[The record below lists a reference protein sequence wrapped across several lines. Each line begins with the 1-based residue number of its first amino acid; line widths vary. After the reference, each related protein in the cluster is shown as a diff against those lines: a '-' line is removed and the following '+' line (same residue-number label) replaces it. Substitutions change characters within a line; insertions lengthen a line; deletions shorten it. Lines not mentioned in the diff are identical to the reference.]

1 MAAPP
6 SVLHTGLPESLL
18 SDPVAAI
25 RGPGDLVRF
34 YHELAGSAPLLVVTN
49 REPVVW
55 KGGAERFA
63 LPPGGVSQTIHRL
76 LCQVGGRWIALR
88 DSGGPDLLRIPGEPG
103 APGYRLDR
111 LEVPTA
117 LMEGHYAGF
126 SNGVLWPFFHDEEGR
141 IGEPPNALAAY
152 REVNCRV
159 AGKVMDSLRGG
170 ASGGIRPGMIWVHD
184 YQLALVG
191 QEMRRSGG
199 ALPPLAFFWHIPWS
213 APVGGAPPPRWL
225 FEVVTGL
232 LSYDQVGFQTELYRD
247 RFLET
252 VFSLYGSRASWDG
265 ETLSVATASGVR
277 RLHPGVFP
285 ISVDPDHFRMMA
297 RDPAGMVPALSLLSD
312 CGLAPGT
319 PSGGYLI
326 SVDRMDYSKGFLER
340 LSLME
345 ALYENDPS
353 LAGRLALLQIA
364 PPTRL
369 SVEAYRRYAEEV
381 ERRSE
386 ALNRRFAR
394 GAWRPVV
401 TLSRSLDPSLLAPLY
416 RLSRG
421 CLVTATR
428 DGMNLVAKE
437 FLASQ
442 DGGSAPLFLSRHTGT
457 AMTMEGLSLIDPA
470 DPALSA
476 RIVAQGL
483 SMDGRIRERKNRQ
496 ALADLREHNVY
507 RWMAEN
513 LLRPLSRTSKEGAI
527 LFARP
532 S

>member
-6 SVLHTGLPESLL
+6 SVVHAGIPETLRS
-18 SDPVAAI
+18 SPVAEI
-25 RGPGDLVRF
+25 RGPGDLVHF
-34 YHELAGSAPLLVVTN
+34 YRELAGSAPLLVVTN

-55 KGGAERFA
+55 KGEEHFV

-76 LCQVGGRWIALR
+76 LCQVGGRWVALR
-88 DSGGPDLLRIPGEPG
+88 DSGGPDLLRIPGG
-103 APGYRLDR
+103 AGDPGYRLDR
-111 LEVPTA
+111 LEVPPA
-117 LMEGHYAGF
+117 LLDGHYAGF
-126 SNGVLWPFFHDEEGR
+126 SNGVLWPFFHDETDR
-141 IGEPPNALAAY
+141 IGDASNVLGAY
-152 REVNCRV
+152 REVNRRV
-159 AGKVMDSLRGG
+159 AGKVLDSLRD
-170 ASGGIRPGMIWVHD
+170 ASSGGIRPRMIWVHD

-191 QEMRRSGG
+191 QEMRRMGG

-213 APVGGAPPPRWL
+213 APAGGAPPPHWL

-232 LSYDQVGFQTELYRD
+232 LAYDQVGFQTELYRD
-247 RFLET
+247 RFLDT

-265 ETLSVATASGVR
+265 ETLSVSTAFGLR

-297 RDPAGMVPALSLLSD
+297 RDPAGRIPAFSLLSD

-353 LAGRLALLQIA
+353 LVGRLALLQIA

-386 ALNRRFAR
+386 DLNRRFSR
-394 GAWRPVV
+394 GEWRPVV
-401 TLSRSLDPSLLAPLY
+401 TLARSLDPSLLAPLY

-483 SMDGRIRERKNRQ
+483 AMDRRIRESRNRQ

-513 LLRPLSRTSKEGAI
+513 LVGPLSSTRNEGTA

-532 S
+532 A